1 MDGTVE
7 TCGTDGQRGE
17 IRLALDSL
25 PEATPGYFRIMDWLV
40 GRVDDL
46 EDALERMEEDPEGLY
61 DMAEFMVELEAMI
74 AEHDGGVADREP
86 LPEGAMEADPATQDP
101 EMQYRV
107 MMRGMRELES
117 QLEELLGCPL
127 KEWERPE
134 PVVEDDGQP
143 VPTPRRF
150 GVQMWQNGQL
160 QVGFV
165 CFPEREEQD
174 QEAAQRSSK
183 LPIHYVVH
191 RRIGNG
197 RWEYLCDMGMPFIRD
212 ASLPPNTRRVLY
224 RVTAHRFG
232 RFGLPGYVA
241 VSMSEDGTM
250 TVCEENPSL
259 VA

>member
-1 MDGTVE
+1 MAGTTEKRGVDGE
-7 TCGTDGQRGE
+7 SGA

-25 PEATPGYFRIMDWLV
+25 PEATPGYVRIMDWLV
-40 GRVDDL
+40 EQMDD
-46 EDALERMEEDPEGLY
+46 MEEALRGMEDDREKLY
-61 DMAEFMVELEAMI
+61 DLAEILCGLEAMI
-74 AEHDGGVADREP
+74 AELDGGLDGLEP
-86 LPEGAMEADPATQDP
+86 VGEDLMQADPATLDP
-101 EMQYRV
+101 HTQYRV
-107 MMRGMRELES
+107 MMQGMRELGS
-117 QLEELLGCPL
+117 QLADVLECPL
-127 KEWERPE
+127 SEWERPE
-134 PVVEDDGQP
+134 PVVEDDGEP

-165 CFPEREEQD
+165 CFPERDEREP
-174 QEAAQRSSK
+174 APAKRSGN

-191 RRIGNG
+191 RRIGKG

-212 ASLPPNTRRVLY
+212 SSLPPKTKRVLY

-241 VSMSEDGTM
+241 VGLSEDGSFT
-250 TVCEENPSL
+250 TIEENPSL